1 MTLTRYS
8 NPRVP
13 SPSLSHRGGR
23 GIIVASVVLLLL
35 LAAPSA
41 AFAQSYTDTA
51 GSQSLD
57 DRALAI
63 ANELQC
69 PVCENVTVAY
79 SNSTL
84 AWQMRQVIRDKLAQ
98 GWTRDQI
105 IQYFVD
111 RYGEAILTQPPKHGL
126 NLLVWLLPVVGI
138 LAGLGIIGGVLRSR
152 RGPAP
157 QRDPDLSEE
166 DERLLA
172 RAMES
177 AD

>member
-1 MTLTRYS
+1 MKTRDQGSGIRDQWRLVGVALALTALVTLQA
-8 NPRVP
+8 P
-13 SPSLSHRGGR
+13 
-23 GIIVASVVLLLL
+23 
-35 LAAPSA
+35 AAL
-41 AFAQSYTDTA
+41 AQSYTSTA

-57 DRALAI
+57 DQALAI

-84 AWQMRQVIRDKLAQ
+84 AGQMRQVIREKLAQ
-98 GWTRDQI
+98 GWTHDQI

-126 NLLVWLLPVVGI
+126 NLVVWLLPAAGV
-138 LAGLGIIGGVLRSR
+138 LAGLGVVGTILWSR
-152 RGPAP
+152 RTPVP
-157 QRDPDLSEE
+157 LEPEPSLSEE

-172 RAMES
+172 QALEA

>member
-1 MTLTRYS
+1 M
-8 NPRVP
+8 RVAV
-13 SPSLSHRGGR
+13 L
-23 GIIVASVVLLLL
+23 VLLVL
-35 LAAPSA
+35 LAFPATA
-41 AFAQSYTDTA
+41 LAQSYTNQPA
-51 GSQSLD
+51 SQSLD
-57 DRALAI
+57 DQALAI

-84 AWQMRQVIRDKLAQ
+84 AGQMRQVIREKLAQ
-98 GWTRDQI
+98 GWSREQI

-126 NLLVWLLPVVGI
+126 NLLVWLLPVAGI

-157 QRDPDLSEE
+157 QPESELNEE